1 MTGCI
6 EGNKA
11 QVDKAGYL
19 KGPLKGD
26 TIWLNDSP
34 ESLSAG
40 FMNSG
45 RRSKLGLIMFRLTL
59 QFKCL
64 MFFHLPFLP
73 FSLCFLVVL
82 YLFPSVLIMK

>member
-1 MTGCI
+1 MTGSI

-40 FMNSG
+40 FKNSG
-45 RRSKLGLIMFRLTL
+45 RRAKLGLIMFRLTL

-64 MFFHLPFLP
+64 MLFHLPLLP
-73 FSLCFLVVL
+73 FALCSLDVPCLL
-82 YLFPSVLIMK
+82 LNVLIMK